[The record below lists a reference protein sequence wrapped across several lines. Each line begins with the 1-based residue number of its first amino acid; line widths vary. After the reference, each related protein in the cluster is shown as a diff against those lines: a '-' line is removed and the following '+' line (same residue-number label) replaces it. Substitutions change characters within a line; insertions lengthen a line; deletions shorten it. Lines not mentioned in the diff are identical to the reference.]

1 MNFLKNMEVTGQ
13 IRPAYAALTVRY
25 DFVNPG
31 GESVSPRYY
40 FPLPEGAV
48 ITDMQLL
55 TGAKVLLRSE
65 IVTAASSIYRDCG
78 YCLTRLKSGIYVLSW
93 EGLAPGESCTVVL
106 SYLLRLP
113 QNKDVCTLVLPFGL
127 WLPLLHPMEQ
137 NVCPMTVSLTLDGV
151 ESRAPYRADRQLE
164 FSEHAQRDIVLEFE
178 VKNPGSVGY
187 VRDEM
192 RGGMGYFRLFSHDR
206 QRYQRWDKDKVQFI
220 LDLSGGM
227 ELKTVQRVKKL
238 FYDLF
243 LLLPKDTPA
252 ELWATGADMPCIL
265 TEELMA
271 FAWLQAQKTG
281 GSLHDTLERALA
293 AQSAKTLSVLVSG
306 ASILYPEQVLDG
318 ISPVCPLHLFIT
330 GAGNVS
336 PLGAYWKAKEP
347 GRYVW
352 IAEKREKDLADL
364 LASLY
369 YDGADETV
377 CSCNGT
383 VHELFMA
390 EGTSFAADG
399 YRDIFVTYTGDVP
412 QQFEIFCGGAPTESA
427 DSQNEVHEAF
437 PAAGQLYAAEKSR
450 QIKKL
455 LQKTGGSSLRAMK
468 RELENLGTD
477 YHILNDEMALVLPDR
492 DGDGGI
498 AVPFCTAV
506 SDGMEAVFGKKSAF
520 REGDERTAEL
530 PKETLHSICRQTL
543 FMGVR
548 ADGAIC
554 SPCAEETERAEET
567 ALAALAMQARS
578 RAAAAELIVKEAEA
592 YLRTA
597 PDGFWKQAL
606 FAWKKEPFSLSA
618 LRQRMPA
625 RRTLLRELLEKNSV
639 RAAAMLLILDL

>member
-25 DFVNPG
+25 DFINPG
-31 GESVSPRYY
+31 GESVSPRYF

-55 TGAKVLLRSE
+55 TRTKTLLRSE
-65 IVTAASSIYRDCG
+65 MITAASSAYRDCG
-78 YCLTRLKSGIYVLSW
+78 YRLTRLQSGIYALSW
-93 EGLAPGESCTVVL
+93 EGLAPGEGCTVVL
-106 SYLLRLP
+106 SYLLRLS
-113 QNKDVCTLVLPFGL
+113 QSKDVCTLVLPFGI
-127 WLPLLHPMEQ
+127 WLPLLHPVEQ
-137 NVCPMTVSLTLDGV
+137 NVCPVTVSLTLDGV
-151 ESRAPYRADRQLE
+151 ESRAPYRSDQQLE
-164 FSEHAQRDIVLEFE
+164 FSEHAQRDIRLEFK
-178 VKNPGSVGY
+178 VINPGSVGY

-192 RGGMGYFRLFSHDR
+192 RGGIGYFRLFSHDR
-206 QRYQRWDKDKVQFI
+206 PRYQTWDKDKIQLI

-227 ELKTVQRVKKL
+227 ELKTVQKVKKL

-252 ELWATGADMPCIL
+252 ELWGTGTEAPCTP
-265 TEELMA
+265 TEELAA

-281 GSLHDTLERALA
+281 GRLHETLEKA
-293 AQSAKTLSVLVSG
+293 AADQSAKTLSILVSG
-306 ASILYPEQVLDG
+306 ASILHPERILDG

-330 GAGNVS
+330 GAGSVS
-336 PLGAYWKAKEP
+336 PLGVYWKAKEP

-352 IAEKREKDLADL
+352 IAKEREKNLADL
-364 LASLY
+364 LLSLC

-377 CSCNGT
+377 RSCNGT

-399 YRDIFVTYTGDVP
+399 YRDIFVAYTGDVP
-412 QQFEIFCGGAPTESA
+412 QQFQIFCGGAPAENVE
-427 DSQNEVHEAF
+427 SQNEVQASL

-450 QIKKL
+450 QIKRL
-455 LQKTGGSSLRAMK
+455 LQKTGVSSLRAMK
-468 RELENLGTD
+468 KELEKLGTD

-498 AVPFCTAV
+498 AVPFCTV
-506 SDGMEAVFGKKSAF
+506 TSDGMEAVFGKKSAF
-520 REGDERTAEL
+520 REGDERTAETA
-530 PKETLHSICRQTL
+530 KETIRDICRDTL
-543 FMGVR
+543 LMGVR

-567 ALAALAMQARS
+567 AMAALAMQAQPWD
-578 RAAAAELIVKEAEA
+578 AALGQIVKEAET

-597 PDGFWKQAL
+597 PDGFWRQA
-606 FAWKKEPFSLSA
+606 FYAWNKKPFSLSA
-618 LRQRMPA
+618 LRPKMPE
-625 RRTLLRELLEKNSV
+625 RRTLLHDVLEKNSV
-639 RAAAMLLILDL
+639 RAAAMLLMMDL

>member
-1 MNFLKNMEVTGQ
+1 MNFLKNIEITGQ

-25 DFVNPG
+25 DFTNPG
-31 GESVSPRYY
+31 GESVSLRYY

-48 ITDMQLL
+48 ITEMQLL
-55 TGAKVLLRSE
+55 TGAKTLLRSE
-65 IVTAASSIYRDCG
+65 IITAASSVYRDCG
-78 YCLTRLKSGIYVLSW
+78 YCLTRLRSGIYALSW

-127 WLPLLHPMEQ
+127 WLPLLHPVEQ
-137 NVCPMTVSLTLDGV
+137 NVCPVTVSLTLDGV
-151 ESRAPYRADRQLE
+151 ESRVPYRADRQLE
-164 FSEHAQRDIVLEFE
+164 FFEHAQRDIVLEFE
-178 VKNPGSVGY
+178 IKNSGSVGY
-187 VRDEM
+187 VWDEM

-206 QRYQRWDKDKVQFI
+206 QRYQSRDKDKVQLI

-243 LLLPKDTPA
+243 LLLPKDMPA
-252 ELWATGADMPCIL
+252 ELWATGEDMPCIPN
-265 TEELMA
+265 EELMA
-271 FAWLQAQKTG
+271 FAWLQTQKTG
-281 GSLHDTLERALA
+281 GSLRETLEKALA

-336 PLGAYWKAKEP
+336 PLGTYWKAREP
-347 GRYVW
+347 GRYIW
-352 IAEKREKDLADL
+352 ITQKREKDLADL

-369 YDGADETV
+369 DDGAGETV

-412 QQFEIFCGGAPTESA
+412 QQFEIFCGGAPVENVE
-427 DSQNEVHEAF
+427 SQNEVHESF

-450 QIKKL
+450 QINKL
-455 LQKTGGSSLRAMK
+455 LQKTEGPSLRAMK
-468 RELENLGTD
+468 RELEKLGTD

-492 DGDGGI
+492 DGNGGI
-498 AVPFCTAV
+498 AVPFCTAI
-506 SDGMEAVFGKKSAF
+506 SDGMEAVFGKKSVF
-520 REGDERTAEL
+520 CEGDERIATL
-530 PKETLHSICRQTL
+530 PRETLRSICRQALLRGIRT
-543 FMGVR
+543 
-548 ADGAIC
+548 DGAIC
-554 SPCAEETERAEET
+554 SPCGNETERAEET
-567 ALAALAMQARS
+567 ALAVLAMQAQS
-578 RAAAAELIVKEAEA
+578 RAAASEYVVKEAEI

-597 PDGFWKQAL
+597 PDGFWKQAF

>member
-13 IRPAYAALTVRY
+13 IRSAYAALTVRY

-55 TGAKVLLRSE
+55 TGAKALLRSE

-127 WLPLLHPMEQ
+127 WLPLLHPVEQ

-187 VRDEM
+187 VWDEM

-252 ELWATGADMPCIL
+252 ELWATGADMPCIP
-265 TEELMA
+265 TEELMT

-318 ISPVCPLHLFIT
+318 ISPVCPLHLLSRAPGTFRRWVHTGKLRSRDGMSGLPKRGKKILRICLHPFIMT
-330 GAGNVS
+330 
-336 PLGAYWKAKEP
+336 
-347 GRYVW
+347 
-352 IAEKREKDLADL
+352 
-364 LASLY
+364 
-369 YDGADETV
+369 
-377 CSCNGT
+377 
-383 VHELFMA
+383 
-390 EGTSFAADG
+390 
-399 YRDIFVTYTGDVP
+399 
-412 QQFEIFCGGAPTESA
+412 APTRRF
-427 DSQNEVHEAF
+427 V
-437 PAAGQLYAAEKSR
+437 PATGRCMSFLWQRGQALPQTGTGIS
-450 QIKKL
+450 L
-455 LQKTGGSSLRAMK
+455 LPIPAMCRSSLRFFAAVRRQKARIAKTRYTRPFRRPGSFMRRK
-468 RELENLGTD
+468 RAGRSKSCCKKPG
-477 YHILNDEMALVLPDR
+477 VLR
-492 DGDGGI
+492 CG
-498 AVPFCTAV
+498 
-506 SDGMEAVFGKKSAF
+506 
-520 REGDERTAEL
+520 
-530 PKETLHSICRQTL
+530 Q
-543 FMGVR
+543 
-548 ADGAIC
+548 
-554 SPCAEETERAEET
+554 
-567 ALAALAMQARS
+567 
-578 RAAAAELIVKEAEA
+578 
-592 YLRTA
+592 
-597 PDGFWKQAL
+597 
-606 FAWKKEPFSLSA
+606 
-618 LRQRMPA
+618 
-625 RRTLLRELLEKNSV
+625 
-639 RAAAMLLILDL
+639 